1 MLHIFGQYVTSA
13 FTFGAAWGLPD
24 GSVEFSCAERSHVPE
39 AAMILRLHRRNLVVW
54 SQSVGSAGRYD
65 FPPFTRDRRIRRF
78 RASIRLATLLPV
90 IGLTQLERVLQAR
103 WRPVLA
109 GAVLTV
115 VGVTLRGD
123 AGGVVLLPGLMFLL
137 YAPFIPASPDSGRRQ
152 RRELRRELAAY
163 STAAQ
168 RRDLEASLDRYPD
181 QNTAELRDILHDL
194 AMATRSNQVPGARR
208 Y

>member
-1 MLHIFGQYVTSA
+1 MT
-13 FTFGAAWGLPD
+13 
-24 GSVEFSCAERSHVPE
+24 
-39 AAMILRLHRRNLVVW
+39 LRLRRRNLVVW

-65 FPPFTRDRRIRRF
+65 FPPFTRHRRIRRI

-115 VGVTLRGD
+115 VGLALRGD